1 MNNSLRDSQFDAQ
14 ALRRENAALR
24 EALQALERQLA
35 QRDTRLVAK
44 DDALLDAEHRFDL
57 LFGCSAD
64 LLFLL
69 EATPSGRLRLSRV
82 NPACASLFGLQA
94 AEPAGV
100 FVDELESRDIA
111 DFIDDSARRCLVQRA
126 KFEDERTIALADG
139 RRDLHAVLLPLVDA
153 SGRVERILGM
163 ARDVTADKRTASF
176 EAIRSELEGQFRSL
190 AESSSDIICR
200 YDRACRLVF
209 ANSGL
214 TALMRRP
221 LQDLLGKTPI
231 EHELDQRLAPYQA
244 LLEQTIE
251 TGVRREME
259 LMLPDTGNGVRYHHI
274 RIFPERALNGETVG
288 ALALGSDVTERKLSE
303 DRLHASEQAFR
314 AVVEHSPDYIARY
327 DLSFRRI
334 YANPALRS
342 LTNFDVIGMTPAEG
356 GAFVDPVHYMNR
368 LRTVAETRQE
378 VTEQMRLRDGK
389 GRIRWGHIRIVP
401 EFSPTGAVASVL
413 AISRDVDDLKRSEDL
428 FRTLTENFPD
438 LIARFDS
445 NYRYLYV
452 NPAVTKAFGI
462 AQNVMVGRQLGELHI
477 AGSAELIA
485 CIHSGLRRA
494 FEEGASNEAEARW
507 HTDDGVRV
515 FELRHIPEHD
525 SEGHVISVLGVARDI
540 TRLRATETALR
551 DSERAFRTLAENA
564 PDPIIRYDLDCR
576 RIYVNPEFERVCGLD
591 ATNLLGRKAGNVL
604 SAPPAISRRFRDRMK
619 TVMRTGV
626 SAKFELNWEA
636 PGKSYSWS
644 IQMAPEY
651 DADGAVQS
659 GLTIWRDIS
668 ESKQVE
674 RRLRESYE
682 MLRELASRRETAR
695 EEERKRI
702 ARELHDELG
711 QQLTALRMGASTLRI
726 RFGPDNPEL
735 TQHVQDLLGLADQTM
750 QVVRDAV
757 SSLRPGALD
766 AGISAAI
773 EWLAAEFSRGTQVA
787 CSISVPD
794 ESLPLAE
801 ERAIALF
808 RIVQEAL
815 TNVARHARARH
826 VSVALER
833 VGNDCLLQ
841 VRDDGCGFDPV
852 AIRKRSFGLAGM
864 KERMLMLGGKID
876 ISSAPGRGTTIKVD
890 LPIRQGEDIPV
901 VSVPECAASCA
912 YRS

>member
-35 QRDTRLVAK
+35 ERDTRLVAK

-494 FEEGASNEAEARW
+494 FEEGASNEAEAHW
-507 HTDDGVRV
+507 DTEDGMRV

-525 SEGHVISVLGVARDI
+525 SDGHVVSVLGVARDI

-604 SAPPAISRRFRDRMK
+604 SAPPAISRRFRGRMK

-626 SAKFELNWEA
+626 AAKFELNWEA

-651 DADGAVQS
+651 DAYGAVQS

-901 VSVPECAASCA
+901 VSAPECAASCA